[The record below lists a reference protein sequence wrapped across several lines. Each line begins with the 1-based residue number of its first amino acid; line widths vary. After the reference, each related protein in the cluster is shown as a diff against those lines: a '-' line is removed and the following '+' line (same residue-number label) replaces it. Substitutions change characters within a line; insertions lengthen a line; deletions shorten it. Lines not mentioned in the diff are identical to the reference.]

1 MDTCFGGSTD
11 EATMG
16 LGGAPG
22 GGWVCMETIGAW
34 IRHLSSAR
42 LARNSFQGADVAQTG
57 DEGWI
62 PIEDDRAWTG
72 ELAELRP
79 AVVDP
84 TYDRVDNIMAVHGLD
99 PGSLK
104 SHLQLYRQAMKGT
117 ATLRKVDREM
127 IALTV
132 STINE
137 CHY

>member
-1 MDTCFGGSTD
+1 M
-11 EATMG
+11 
-16 LGGAPG
+16 
-22 GGWVCMETIGAW
+22 
-34 IRHLSSAR
+34 
-42 LARNSFQGADVAQTG
+42 AQTG

-99 PGSLK
+99 AGSLK